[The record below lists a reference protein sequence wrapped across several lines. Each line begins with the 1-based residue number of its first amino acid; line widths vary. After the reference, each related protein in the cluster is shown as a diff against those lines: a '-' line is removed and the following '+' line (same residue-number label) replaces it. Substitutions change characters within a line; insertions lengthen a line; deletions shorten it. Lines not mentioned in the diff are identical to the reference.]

1 MEGGV
6 PMEVEKNGVFSYSSS
21 NSILD
26 RPKQKKGLTKRKHLN
41 SEGVFPNSCVQ
52 NYDWQAYSAYATF
65 KSIGHSRE
73 VILSVLI

>member
-26 RPKQKKGLTKRKHLN
+26 RPKQKKGLKKKKT
-41 SEGVFPNSCVQ
+41 PQ
-52 NYDWQAYSAYATF
+52 Q
-65 KSIGHSRE
+65 
-73 VILSVLI
+73 